1 VASQRK
7 EEEMETRK
15 GLTESIAAEGTVSA
29 EGTELY
35 YRSVGSGTPV
45 IMVHGGPGLG
55 HYYLRPGMDALA
67 DRFRV
72 VYYDQRG
79 SGRSELGDP
88 DRVTLAGGIED
99 LKALIE
105 GLGIERANLVG
116 HSFGAD
122 LIALFASQ
130 HPHRV
135 ASLVLA
141 NPGPP
146 FDPDQQGEL
155 FAEMGRRRTP
165 ADLAELERIQGSEGF
180 AAGDPAAMEAH
191 LRLMYLPFF
200 SDRAV
205 ASTVSYGFTGITAAN
220 FPQAW
225 ERTFRDLDPSAAI
238 PGLGA
243 IEAPTLVVYAELE
256 PIPEAFSR
264 QVADAIPG
272 ARYAFIREVNHFTY
286 LEAPEPFFAA
296 VGDFLAE
303 EAR

>member
-1 VASQRK
+1 
-7 EEEMETRK
+7 METSK
-15 GLTESIAAEGTVSA
+15 NLTEAIAAEGTMPV

-35 YRSVGSGTPV
+35 YRSVGSGTPPV
-45 IMVHGGPGLG
+45 ITVHGGPGLG

-88 DRVTLAGGIED
+88 DRVTLAGGIDD

-122 LIALFASQ
+122 LIALFASR
-130 HPHRV
+130 HPDRV

-146 FDPDQQGEL
+146 FDPDQQSVL
-155 FAEMGRRRTP
+155 WAEMARRRTP
-165 ADLAELERIQGSEGF
+165 EDLAEWERIQGSEGF
-180 AAGDPAAMEAH
+180 AARDPAVLEAH
-191 LRLMYLPFF
+191 VRMMYMPFF
-200 SDRAV
+200 SDRAL
-205 ASTVSYGFTGITAAN
+205 ASTVSYGFTAVTAAN
-220 FPQAW
+220 FPEAG
-225 ERTFRDLDPSAAI
+225 ERTYRDLDPPAAI
-238 PGLGA
+238 AGLKA
-243 IEAPTLVVYAELE
+243 IECPTLVVRAELD

-272 ARYAFIREVNHFTY
+272 ARYSFIRGANHFTY
-286 LEAPEPFFAA
+286 LEAPKPFFAA
-296 VGDFLAE
+296 VGDFLSE